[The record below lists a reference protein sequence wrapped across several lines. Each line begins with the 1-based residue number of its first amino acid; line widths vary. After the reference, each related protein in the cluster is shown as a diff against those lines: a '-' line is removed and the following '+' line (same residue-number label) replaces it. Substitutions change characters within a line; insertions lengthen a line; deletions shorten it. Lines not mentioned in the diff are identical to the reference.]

1 MYRFGGCE
9 VDVDARRLLRDGVP
23 AHLEPQAFDLLV
35 HLLEQ
40 RHRVVPKHELLDGV
54 WGHRF
59 VSESALTTRIKEVR
73 RAVGD
78 DGQRQHVVQNVR
90 GRGYRFVAE
99 LDREEPMPSRTT
111 GLIGR
116 DEEFDEVR
124 ARLDR
129 TRLVTLVG
137 PGGVG
142 KSTLARAVAE
152 AGTGRYADGVHLVEL
167 ASLDDPTGVLPAVAL
182 TLDAM
187 VDHARPDAAIRA
199 MARLDALVVLDNCE
213 HVIDAAAAVVD
224 GLLAPVD
231 GRVTV
236 LATSRVRLGVG
247 VEEVHHV
254 GPLRADE
261 AAELFI
267 ARAEAARTGWD
278 AGPVDAAAVVAL
290 VEHLDRLPL
299 TIEMAAARLGS
310 MTFAEL
316 DTAVREGGRLLQV
329 SHRTPTH
336 RHRTLGSLVEWSADL
351 LDDELRQVFVECSV
365 FAGAFTAAEAAQIV
379 GASTSCGSSLAA
391 LAERSLLAV
400 DLAGPVARYRL
411 LETVKVVA
419 TTWLQQSGNAS
430 DTHVRHARWVAA
442 AVAEVDRGI
451 RGADEAGARRRL
463 DSIVSEVRAAHRWA
477 SEHEP
482 VLASTI
488 SGSLYLAAYWTF
500 WTEPT
505 TWSQALLDRYP
516 ERAAEL
522 AGACLMVAATA
533 ANRGDLDRA
542 WALATAVHDGAPD
555 LAMRGAALE
564 VLSDVAIY
572 AGRLE
577 DCARLTDELRGVGRE
592 VGDAHLVTLSV
603 VNASLAE
610 IFGGDPVTA
619 LARLDRDDAEAVAP
633 SDRAWMAYT
642 RAEALSALGDPAAI
656 AAFGGA
662 IEMAVTAGNPF
673 VRSVSQL
680 SLATEFARVGEAR
693 AALEVSADCLLGYL
707 RHGNFVHA
715 VTAVRHLVEI
725 LVVVGD
731 DRAAA
736 VLGAVGVRSDL
747 RPSYGPESARLDDV
761 LAGVTLRVGAEQHGR
776 WAAEADGLEVDQA
789 VALAVEFVAGHLGPR
804 ADDPQTI
811 LRQSTSGD
819 GIAEV

>member
-9 VDVDARRLLRDGVP
+9 VDVDARRLLRDGVS

-78 DGQRQHVVQNVR
+78 DGRRQQVVQNVR

-99 LDREEPMPSRTT
+99 LEREVASPSRTT
-111 GLIGR
+111 SLIGR
-116 DEEFDEVR
+116 DVEFDEVR

-129 TRLVTLVG
+129 ARLVTLVG

-142 KSTLARAVAE
+142 KSTLARVVAE
-152 AGTGRYADGVHLVEL
+152 SRSDGYADGVHLIEL
-167 ASLDDPTGVLPAVAL
+167 ASLDDPAGVLPAVAL
-182 TLDAM
+182 ALDAM
-187 VDHARPDAAIRA
+187 VDPGRPDAAVRA
-199 MARLDALVVLDNCE
+199 IARLDALVVLDNCE

-224 GLLAPVD
+224 GLLALVD

-254 GPLRADE
+254 GPLRPDE
-261 AAELFI
+261 AAELFMVRAGA
-267 ARAEAARTGWD
+267 ARAGWD
-278 AGPVDAAAVVAL
+278 TGPVDAAAVVEL

-316 DTAVREGGRLLQV
+316 DAAVREGGRLLQV

-351 LDDELRQVFVECSV
+351 LDDELRGVFVECSV
-365 FAGAFTAAEAAQIV
+365 FAGAFTATEAAQVV

-391 LAERSLLAV
+391 LAERSLVAV
-400 DLAGPVARYRL
+400 DLGGPVARYRL
-411 LETVKVVA
+411 LETVKAVA
-419 TTWLQQSGNAS
+419 TSWLQQSGDAW

-451 RGADEAGARRRL
+451 RGTDEAEARRRL

-477 SEHEP
+477 SEHQP

-488 SGSLYLAAYWTF
+488 SGSLHLAAYWTF

-505 TWSQALLDRYP
+505 TWSQALLERYP
-516 ERAAEL
+516 DQVSEFPG
-522 AGACLMVAATA
+522 AGLVVAAAA
-533 ANRGDLDRA
+533 ANRGDLDPA
-542 WALATAVHDGAPD
+542 WALASAVRDGAPD
-555 LAMRGAALE
+555 LSLRGGALE

-572 AGRLE
+572 AGRLD
-577 DCARLTDELRGVGRE
+577 DCARFTDELRAVGRE
-592 VGDAHLVTLSV
+592 AGDAHFVALSV

-610 IFGGDPVTA
+610 IFGGDPVAA
-619 LARLDRDDAEAVAP
+619 LARLDRDEADAVAP
-633 SDRAWMAYT
+633 SDRAWLAYT
-642 RAEALSALGDPAAI
+642 RAEALSALGDPAAV
-656 AAFGGA
+656 AAFAGA
-662 IEMAVTAGNPF
+662 IELAVAAGNPF

-680 SLATEFARVGEAR
+680 SMATEFARVGEVR
-693 AALEVSADCLLGYL
+693 EALEVSADCLRGYL

-715 VTAVRHLVEI
+715 VTAIRNLVEI
-725 LVVVGD
+725 LVAVGD

-747 RPSYGPESARLDDV
+747 RPSYGPESARLQEV
-761 LAGVTLRVGAEQHGR
+761 LAGLTLRVGAEQHGR
-776 WAAEADGLEVDQA
+776 WAAEAGGLEVDQA
-789 VALAVEFVAGHLGPR
+789 VALAVEFVAGHLPR
-804 ADDPQTI
+804 HD
-811 LRQSTSGD
+811 
-819 GIAEV
+819 